1 MVTVESPETEEFVVF
16 SCARGGDSLSR
27 VRTLVEVSSREGDEP
42 TVVLGRGLIVGG
54 KLGVV
59 PRLTWC
65 LSPSTKGSTR
75 GGKILGGEAN
85 AHRCFLKT
93 CRARTVE
100 PGDLLFT
107 YLLSRSRLGCF

>member
-1 MVTVESPETEEFVVF
+1 VVTVESPETEEFVVF

-65 LSPSTKGSTR
+65 LLFP
-75 GGKILGGEAN
+75 ILPHLPKEAPEEE
-85 AHRCFLKT
+85 K
-93 CRARTVE
+93 
-100 PGDLLFT
+100 
-107 YLLSRSRLGCF
+107 Y